1 VDFIGFI
8 GDHKRTVSIFLG
20 GFLHD
25 CGLWNEPF
33 FLHEG
38 HEVKGAK
45 LVWELREV
53 RQYAPSLVKIVLFHS
68 DIARLAKR
76 YGVVKLIESPDDA
89 ERSTFTREFFRT
101 KKEAK
106 TVLELRPGN
115 FKANILEEEDL
126 RKVLPVALAERY
138 ITQTQDINAKDRWEV
153 IHEMARHIRN
163 GLFLRYM
170 VVLCNAQVDVIAPRL
185 R

>member
-101 KKEAK
+101 NSC
-106 TVLELRPGN
+106 L
-115 FKANILEEEDL
+115 D
-126 RKVLPVALAERY
+126 
-138 ITQTQDINAKDRWEV
+138 
-153 IHEMARHIRN
+153 
-163 GLFLRYM
+163 
-170 VVLCNAQVDVIAPRL
+170 
-185 R
+185 